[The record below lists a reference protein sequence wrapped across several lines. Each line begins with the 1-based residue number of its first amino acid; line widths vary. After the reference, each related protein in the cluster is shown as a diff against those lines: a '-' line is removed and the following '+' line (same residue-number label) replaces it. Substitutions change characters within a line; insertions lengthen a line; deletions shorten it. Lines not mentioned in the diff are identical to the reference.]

1 MEVTKEAELFEGL
14 KNFFKKDVKIK
25 KEMINIAPTEDLV
38 DEESKIKYLDQMEDF
53 LNDTST
59 ELKLVL
65 KQLNI
70 SADSEIDNFIKEK
83 MEELAHSSANPSKFY
98 ENAISNMDPQ
108 FVEKVKGE
116 CIGYHFMPGDF
127 QGMMTDVKT
136 VNEMLHLIHSS
147 IVNDDQLLKSMPLI
161 SKKTVINPET
171 RKRFEEKG
179 EEVPEGWGVD
189 ISLYGEDNEV
199 AKELFEKFPEDTK
212 AGIVDIIGLEN
223 RTLIM
228 ARDLGHALTIDI
240 DTSTEKPFVQY
251 FVPKI
256 CNKSMVEALPGIG
269 KITPNGANGRFEID
283 SLQEVSDKIFNFM
296 DKVPT
301 DLDMEI
307 FQTTPEKLENLD
319 QIVTEDVSNMEE
331 NLEEQQTYGWFTEQ
345 DCEQLAK
352 SERRTGKIKN
362 VVQRLKNAVKNRN
375 IDRDRTE

>member
-1 MEVTKEAELFEGL
+1 
-14 KNFFKKDVKIK
+14 
-25 KEMINIAPTEDLV
+25 MIDIAPTEDFV
-38 DEESKIKYLDQMEDF
+38 DESSKIEYSDQIENF
-53 LNDTST
+53 LKDTST

-70 SADSEIDNFIKEK
+70 NADSQIDSFINKK
-83 MEELAHSSANPSKFY
+83 MEELAYSSANPSKFY
-98 ENAISNMDPQ
+98 ESAISNMDPQ

-116 CIGYHFMPGDF
+116 CIGYHIMPGDL
-127 QGMMTDVKT
+127 QAMMNDVKT

-147 IVNDDQLLKSMPLI
+147 IVNDDQLLESMPLI

-171 RKRFEEKG
+171 IKRFEEKG

-189 ISLYGEDNEV
+189 ISLYGENNEV

-240 DTSTEKPFVQY
+240 DTNTDKSFVQY
-251 FVPKI
+251 FIPKI
-256 CNKSMVEALPGIG
+256 CNKSMVESLPGIG

-283 SLQEVSDKIFNFM
+283 SLQEVSDKIFSFM

-307 FQTTPEKLENLD
+307 FQTTPEKLENLN
-319 QIVTEDVSNMEE
+319 QIVTEDVINIGE
-331 NLEEQQTYGWFTEQ
+331 NVEEQQAYGWFTEQ

-352 SERRTGKIKN
+352 SERRIGKIKN
-362 VVQRLKNAVKNRN
+362 VVQRLKNVVKNRN
-375 IDRDRTE
+375 IDRERTE